1 MSDRMKKSREFLAL
15 HRKRKALEEGRL
27 PTKAPEEIGPFQK
40 ANDMY
45 LPVVKVMF
53 IVGLI
58 WFVLTLL
65 GFDI

>member
-1 MSDRMKKSREFLAL
+1 MSDRMKVSREFLAL
-15 HRKRKALEEGRL
+15 HRKRKAPEEGRS
-27 PTKAPEEIGPFQK
+27 PTKAPEEIGIWK
-40 ANDMY
+40 RTNDMY
-45 LPVVKVMF
+45 LPVIKVMF